1 MAITINGTGTIT
13 GISVGGLNDSI
24 ITSAE
29 LANGAVTA
37 AKIDSLPSG
46 SILQVVQT
54 AKTDTYSE
62 SVGLGAVSSTVMSA
76 SITPASTSNKI
87 LVMFNGTVSHGNIAN
102 TYVIL
107 YEDGSIVSGAVGD
120 AAGNRLRI
128 SSGQGMHANS
138 VPTSQSFT
146 YLHSP
151 GVTTELTYQIR
162 LAHASGETRT
172 VYMNYNA
179 NGDGDQVYVGRAA
192 SFLTLMEIAG

>member
-1 MAITINGTGTIT
+1 MAITINGTGSIT
-13 GISVGGLNDSI
+13 GLTAGGLPDGSVVAGDLASGA
-24 ITSAE
+24 ITA
-29 LANGAVTA
+29 GA
-37 AKIDSLPSG
+37 LPAG

-87 LVMFNGTVSHGNIAN
+87 LVMFNGTVSHGNTAN

-107 YEDGSIVSGAVGD
+107 YENGSIVSGAVGD
-120 AAGNRLRI
+120 AAGNRMRI

-192 SFLTLMEIAG
+192 SFLTLMEVAG